1 MTNMCIAL
9 RRFSVVRSVNGM
21 WREEMLS
28 FFDEEVFSFFD
39 EVVDEI
45 AADGLEEEDLNI
57 VDINVGRI
65 KCRSMASL

>member
-1 MTNMCIAL
+1 MCIAL

-21 WREEMLS
+21 WREEML
-28 FFDEEVFSFFD
+28 FLFDDEMLSFFD

-45 AADGLEEEDLNI
+45 AADELEEEDLNI

-65 KCRSMASL
+65 KCRSMVSW

>member
-1 MTNMCIAL
+1 
-9 RRFSVVRSVNGM
+9 
-21 WREEMLS
+21 MLS

-45 AADGLEEEDLNI
+45 AADELEEEDLNI

>member
-1 MTNMCIAL
+1 MAL

-21 WREEMLS
+21 WREEMFSFFDDVVLS
-28 FFDEEVFSFFD
+28 FFDE

-45 AADGLEEEDLNI
+45 AADRLEEEDLNI

-65 KCRSMASL
+65 KCRSMVSL

>member
-1 MTNMCIAL
+1 MAL

-21 WREEMLS
+21 WREEMS
-28 FFDEEVFSFFD
+28 FFDDEMLSFFD

-45 AADGLEEEDLNI
+45 AADKLEEEDLNI

-65 KCRSMASL
+65 KCRSMASW